1 MSVAHRT
8 RIANLFLLENPEE
21 EEAAL
26 MQRDLDL
33 LRAAAGLTGVGAA

>member
-1 MSVAHRT
+1 MSVAHPT
-8 RIANLFLLENPEE
+8 RITNLFLLENLEE

-26 MQRDLDL
+26 MERDLDA